1 MKNDS
6 VTSAFEIILSEI
18 QTVIDEV
25 NAQGADFFKASEY
38 AKARTLI
45 DTGKKLHEF
54 NDKLQ
59 ALKQEWV
66 SGLDEP
72 IRMQV
77 NLETSSV
84 TKRIQAGKKKPKT
97 GLYVKFED
105 GTEFSGNIAAL
116 TFANTIKKLDF
127 KRVMELGE
135 KIYYLPLIAKI
146 KQGKKYNATEL
157 DGYFI
162 ITQMNTPTMR
172 KTLLKIANALKAKIE
187 VKIVE

>member
-1 MKNDS
+1 MNNDS
-6 VTSAFEIILSEI
+6 VTTAFEIILSEI

-25 NAQGADFFKASEY
+25 NAQGADFIKASEY
-38 AKARTLI
+38 TKARTLI

-54 NDKLQ
+54 NEKLQ

-77 NLETSSV
+77 NVETSSAKK
-84 TKRIQAGKKKPKT
+84 TIHAGKKKPKT

-127 KRVMELGE
+127 N
-135 KIYYLPLIAKI
+135 LPLIAKT
-146 KQGKKYNATEL
+146 KQGEKYNATEL

-162 ITQMNTPTMR
+162 ITQMNTLTMR
-172 KTLLKIANALKAKIE
+172 KTLLKIATVLKAKIE
-187 VKIVE
+187 VMIVE